1 MIRSVAET
9 VALVIIVCPQ
19 IRCQLDLGGCQSASV
34 QFESMLDCFAEVVH
48 ERYLAETL
56 LLYVVPD
63 GSSLSSCLIVLF

>member
-1 MIRSVAET
+1 MIRSVAEI
-9 VALVIIVCPQ
+9 VALVIMVCPQ

-56 LLYVVPD
+56 LLC
-63 GSSLSSCLIVLF
+63 GARWT

>member
-19 IRCQLDLGGCQSASV
+19 IRCQLDLEGCQSASA
-34 QFESMLDCFAEVVH
+34 QFESMLDRFAEVVH

-56 LLYVVPD
+56 L
-63 GSSLSSCLIVLF
+63 